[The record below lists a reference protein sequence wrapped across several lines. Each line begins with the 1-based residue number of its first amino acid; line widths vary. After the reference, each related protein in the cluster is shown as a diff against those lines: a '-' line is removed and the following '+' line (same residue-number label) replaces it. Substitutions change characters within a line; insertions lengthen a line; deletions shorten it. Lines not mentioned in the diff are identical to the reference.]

1 QTVSTAGSVDI
12 LRRCKQKTAGLSAE
26 AALHHLLFTH
36 EDVGRYDTCYK
47 TLPPLRDQ
55 SDVDALIAAVN
66 DGTIDCIVSDH

>member
-1 QTVSTAGSVDI
+1 M
-12 LRRCKQKTAGLSAE
+12 
-26 AALHHLLFTH
+26 FTH

-66 DGTIDCIVSDH
+66 DGTIDCIVSEDVYKRQSNSCSVMAWGVG